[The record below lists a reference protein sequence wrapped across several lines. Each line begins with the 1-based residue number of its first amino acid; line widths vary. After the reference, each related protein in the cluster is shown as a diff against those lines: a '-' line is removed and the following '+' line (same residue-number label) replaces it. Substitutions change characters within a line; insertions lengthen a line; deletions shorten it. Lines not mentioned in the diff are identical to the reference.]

1 MMLSARNSRINSRI
15 NKLLVLLC
23 GAMML
28 GVVTP
33 GMAEIYKYKDA
44 TGKWQFTDKPPKST
58 QKSEILSYKGKKKK
72 VVAKDIAAS
81 LQSKYKPSTMI
92 EETTLAVVSVET
104 ALGSGSGFFVSRDGY
119 IVTNKH
125 VVRPADFKA
134 WKKTDKDLDE
144 AKKKINEVEQELA
157 VRKAKL
163 KKMESELKQY
173 KKDIDRYND
182 REKKVAYAEY
192 EVYEQRLKKMKSGHK
207 KDTKWLND
215 KKREVSRKT
224 SDFDSRSARAKFSRQ
239 FKVTLKDGTKVKA
252 SLVKLSKKHDLAL
265 IKLDDHIT
273 PFIDTTK
280 PGVIAQGVKVYA
292 VGSPL
297 GLKDFVT
304 SGIITGKRDNNIY
317 TDTQILPGNSGGP
330 LVDEDGRVLGVNT
343 QKLMSTRSIG
353 SEGFGISIPV
363 KFVVEE
369 FSAFLKKAA
378 EVEKTVEA
386 EAPPVK

>member
-1 MMLSARNSRINSRI
+1 MFSARYSRI
-15 NKLLVLLC
+15 KTLLVLLC

-28 GVVTP
+28 SVGAP

-44 TGKWQFTDKPPKST
+44 NGKWQFTDKPPKGT
-58 QKSEILSYKGKKKK
+58 QKSEVLNYKSKKKK
-72 VVAKDIAAS
+72 VVAKDIAAA
-81 LQSKYKPSTMI
+81 LKNKYRPSTPI
-92 EETTLAVVSVET
+92 EETTLAVVSIET
-104 ALGSGSGFFVSRDGY
+104 ALGSGSGFFVNHDGY

-134 WKKTDKDLDE
+134 WKKADKDLDE
-144 AKKKINEVEQELA
+144 AKEKIHEVEQELA
-157 VRKAKL
+157 IRKARL

-182 REKKVAYAEY
+182 REKKVAHAEY
-192 EVYEQRLKKMKSGHK
+192 EVYEQRLKKMKSRHK

-224 SDFDSRSARAKFSRQ
+224 SDFDSRSAKAKFSRQ
-239 FKVTLKDGTKVKA
+239 FKITLKDGSKVKA
-252 SLVKLSKKHDLAL
+252 SLVELSKKHDLAL

-273 PFIDTTK
+273 PFIDIAK
-280 PGVIAQGVKVYA
+280 PGVAVQGMKVYA

-304 SGIITGKRDNNIY
+304 SGIITGKRNDSIY

-330 LVDEDGRVLGVNT
+330 LVDEEGRVLGVNT

-369 FSAFLKKAA
+369 FSEFLQKAVVA
-378 EVEKTVEA
+378 EESSTTSLA
-386 EAPPVK
+386 Q